1 MRLSDFPLNC
11 SDVLADVE
19 RVGGGLSFSLRSAC
33 LAVFSLLHTLRVILS
48 CYTLRVPPL
57 RLVPLM
63 CFESCVV
70 HEYLFN
76 LFTRLCNLFG
86 FLPLRLE
93 DYHSALPLPR
103 VLAI

>member
-1 MRLSDFPLNC
+1 MRLSDFPLNR

-19 RVGGGLSFSLRSAC
+19 RVGGGLSFSLRSTC

-57 RLVPLM
+57 LVPLM

-86 FLPLRLE
+86 FLPLPLE
-93 DYHSALPLPR
+93 DYHSALPPPR